1 MGDRTSETHNA
12 LYINKIIDFKRTM
25 KTWLTHGIV
34 PIFHF
39 DNLLLYSVYVF
50 QNHNRNRRA
59 IDDNKFEKIYGDRS
73 GSDAFTGR

>member
-1 MGDRTSETHNA
+1 MATPRHHTHIMF
-12 LYINKIIDFKRTM
+12 YINDLCVIKSTM
-25 KTWLTHGIV
+25 ETVLTHDIV

-39 DNLLLYSVYVF
+39 DNLLLYWVYVF